1 MCTNR
6 HDPHYEVLTGRLLEH
21 TVQPPQVRV
30 QHPKAT
36 DESYMVTT
44 DGGSSLRVTVSLTLT
59 LALALTVNLALAL
72 TLSLTLILTLTL
84 SLTLTLTLTR
94 GCLSRWAAA
103 APRW

>member
-1 MCTNR
+1 MHQTARQHFRPRLCTRR

-59 LALALTVNLALAL
+59 LTLNLN
-72 TLSLTLILTLTL
+72 LTLTPTHRRL
-84 SLTLTLTLTR
+84 
-94 GCLSRWAAA
+94 
-103 APRW
+103 